1 MYGLNAVALVFFGC
15 INVAAYQLCKCPEG
29 RCRTVVRWLCAVL
42 LSGNLLRYGVI
53 YPFVKGVVMLPV
65 EFSTVAYFLVPAIL
79 LTSKRR
85 LRSWAAYSGLMA
97 GFFYYLAMIAASGVI
112 YGAYAPLDIYIS
124 MFCHGSIYFC
134 GFVTI
139 GTELCSAKDAPK
151 LALGVAL
158 VAIRAAILR
167 PFVVGSDRL
176 LIYIL
181 LDAVA
186 VKKVLPESTWAVA
199 LPFYYLAVA
208 AFVLLT
214 LRGFFRRNQKQYH
227 KFLPRGEAA
236 VGGKW
241 CRSKSLRDKMGPV
254 CYSGG
259 RRDDG
264 CRLLERISGGYACA
278 RG

>member
-29 RCRTVVRWLCAVL
+29 RRRTVVRWLCAVL

-53 YPFVKGVVMLPV
+53 YPFVKG
-65 EFSTVAYFLVPAIL
+65 
-79 LTSKRR
+79 
-85 LRSWAAYSGLMA
+85 
-97 GFFYYLAMIAASGVI
+97 GVI
-112 YGAYAPLDIYIS
+112 YGAYALLDIYIS

-167 PFVVGSDRL
+167 PFFVGSDRL

-186 VKKVLPESTWAVA
+186 VKRILPESAWTVA

-214 LRGFFRRNQKQYH
+214 IRGFFRRNQKQYR

-236 VGGKW
+236 VGGK
-241 CRSKSLRDKMGPV
+241 MVPQQIV
-254 CYSGG
+254 
-259 RRDDG
+259 
-264 CRLLERISGGYACA
+264 A
-278 RG
+278 

>member
-29 RCRTVVRWLCAVL
+29 RRRTVVRWLCAVL

-97 GFFYYLAMIAASGVI
+97 GFFYYLAMIAAGGVI

-181 LDAVA
+181 LDAAA
-186 VKKVLPESTWAVA
+186 VKRILPENTWAVA
-199 LPFYYLAVA
+199 LPVYYLAVA

-214 LRGFFRRNQKQYH
+214 IRGFFRRNQKQYH

-254 CYSGG
+254 CYGGG

-264 CRLLERISGGYACA
+264 CRLLERISGACACA